1 MEDRS
6 TRAET
11 VKPLDDE
18 HCQCQFV
25 RDSALSVKSDVND
38 MELNG
43 ETDDQDKD
51 GGRREWI

>member
-11 VKPLDDE
+11 VRPLDDE

-25 RDSALSVKSDVND
+25 RDSALSAKSDVND

-43 ETDDQDKD
+43 ETDDQDMD
-51 GGRREWI
+51 GGRRDWI